1 MENRERCRCMCDR
14 ERYGLIEAPQTHGAA
29 VLLCCVR
36 HEAASGTAGLAA
48 FDMKYQKC
56 WLTFVKCE
64 KWGGGEEKNLWSINH
79 LPMFLQSSL
88 RS

>member
-1 MENRERCRCMCDR
+1 MCDR

-64 KWGGGEEKNLWSINH
+64 KWGGGGEEKNLWSINH

>member
-1 MENRERCRCMCDR
+1 MCDR
-14 ERYGLIEAPQTHGAA
+14 ELYGLIEAPQTHGAA

-64 KWGGGEEKNLWSINH
+64 KGGGEGRKTFGVLTTYQCFYSH
-79 LPMFLQSSL
+79 P
-88 RS
+88 